1 MRYLRFIPILIA
13 LLFSTTISAQKVWS
27 LQDCI
32 DYALAN
38 NIQVKQQELSVQL
51 AKINLL
57 QSKIGVF
64 PDVNGS
70 ISHSYNFGKTV
81 DMYTNQFASDKVQ
94 SDNFYLSSSV
104 TLFNGFQL
112 LNTIKQNKIDL
123 QSSKYDADKMRND
136 ISLNIA
142 TAYLQI
148 LFNIELLGNADD
160 QLTITKQQVSRNQKL
175 VDAGSLA
182 KGALFTLQ
190 AQQATEELSVVNAQN
205 QLDLSYLTLAQM
217 LDLQSADS
225 LEIEKPKLDI
235 AAVGATILNPQTIYG
250 IAVGLQPEIK
260 SSELKLKS
268 SEIGLSIARGMRSP
282 SLTLRASYGTGFSGA
297 SKRLLGIEPNG
308 IDTIGFTSQT
318 NPVAVVA
325 PAFNYLYEN
334 TPFNDQINDNIN
346 KSYGFTLTLPIFNG
360 WRANSAISKAKIA
373 IQSAEYSLQISK
385 NTLFKTIQQAY
396 ADATAALNKYKAA
409 QKSLEAYKESF
420 KYTEQKFDVGLSN
433 TLDYN
438 DAKTKLAKAESE
450 LLQAKYEF
458 VFRMKVL
465 DFYMGKPIM
474 LK

>member
-1 MRYLRFIPILIA
+1 MTYLRIIPLLIV
-13 LLFSTTISAQKVWS
+13 LIFPFKTNAQKVWS

-57 QSKIGVF
+57 QSKMGVL
-64 PDVNGS
+64 PDLNGS
-70 ISHSYNFGKTV
+70 VSHSYNFGKTV

-112 LNTIKQNKIDL
+112 LNTIKQSKIEL
-123 QSSKYDADKMRND
+123 QASKYDADKMRND

-148 LFNIELLGNADD
+148 LYNIELLSNADN
-160 QLTITKQQVSRNQKL
+160 QLTITKQQVARNQKM

-182 KGALFTLQ
+182 KGGLLTLQ

-205 QLDLSYLTLAQM
+205 QLDLSYLTLAQL

-235 AAVGATILNPQTIYG
+235 TAVSANILNPQSIYG
-250 IAVGLQPEIK
+250 IAIGIQPEIK

-268 SEIGLSIARGMRSP
+268 SEIGLSIAQGMRSP
-282 SLTLRASYGTGFSGA
+282 SLSLRASYGTGYSGA
-297 SKRLLGIEPNG
+297 SKRFLGLEPVG
-308 IDTIGFTSQT
+308 FDTIGYTMQT

-334 TPFNDQINDNIN
+334 TPFADQINDNIN
-346 KSYGFTLTLPIFNG
+346 KSYGFTLTVPIFNG
-360 WRANSAISKAKIA
+360 WRTNSTISKAKIA

-385 NTLFKTIQQAY
+385 NTLYKTIQQAY
-396 ADATAALNKYKAA
+396 ADATAALNKYTAT
-409 QKSLEAYKESF
+409 QKSLDAYQESF
-420 KYTEQKFDVGLSN
+420 KYTEQKFEVGMSN

-474 LK
+474 L